1 MTEKIVRQ
9 DPVPLGQ
16 RRCLPLPHLAAQ
28 AEAVHEYHV
37 VAPTEA
43 LVPGSLRILAD
54 HAQAD
59 TAAFVWVCANAGMT
73 SSMNSFRDAF

>member
-1 MTEKIVRQ
+1 
-9 DPVPLGQ
+9 
-16 RRCLPLPHLAAQ
+16 
-28 AEAVHEYHV
+28 VHEYHV